1 MDNGRRVGESVRES
15 GDWAAWKGRVGNNKL
30 DRSAAPILI
39 FDDIYRNRG
48 ALRQQLAALET
59 TVEDKVRQRID

>member
-15 GDWAAWKGRVGNNKL
+15 GDWAVRKGQVGNNRL
-30 DRSAAPILI
+30 GRPAALILI

-59 TVEDKVRQRID
+59 TVEETK